1 MNNNK
6 KEELNYHNLNEV
18 IGLSK
23 KMLKILYTCV
33 ILAIIVFIIILFKNL
48 EIFKVLGSIL
58 GVISPFFIGLVVAW
72 LLDPAVTYLQK
83 KNVKRSIGTIVV
95 FFVFILILYLF
106 FRIMLP
112 LLYTQLNEFITNS
125 LPTLIKSTSTFIENL
140 FNKLETTGFDFTSV
154 ETSVYKALENFGVDL
169 TTGLPKLALNVV
181 STLVSSIG
189 TFGLGLIVGFYLLID
204 FEGVKKIFN
213 YIPIKNRDAFNYII
227 GKLNSAFRSFVQGTL
242 FISLIIMIL
251 SAIFYG
257 IIGLPSA
264 LLFGLICGITNIIPY
279 IGPWIGG
286 GICVI
291 VGLTVSPLTGILAG
305 VVAFAIQQVDG
316 MILQPLIMSK
326 TMKLHPVT
334 IMIGLLIFGY
344 LFGILGMI
352 FATPIMA
359 SIKIIASYYNEKY
372 NLIGRLK
379 ENLLLNKF
387 YFERNKL

>member
-33 ILAIIVFIIILFKNL
+33 ILAIIVFVIILFKNL

-58 GVISPFFIGLVVAW
+58 GVISPFFIGLVIAW

-95 FFVFILILYLF
+95 FFVFILILYLL

-125 LPTLIKSTSTFIENL
+125 LPTLIKSTGTFIENL
-140 FNKLETTGFDFTSV
+140 FTKLEATGFDFTSV
-154 ETSVYKALENFGVDL
+154 ETSVYKALENIGVDL
-169 TTGLPKLALNVV
+169 TTGLPKAALNVV

-213 YIPIKNRDAFNYII
+213 YIPIKNKEGFNYII
-227 GKLNSAFRSFVQGTL
+227 GKLNIAFRSFVQGTL

-251 SAIFYG
+251 SSIFYG

-286 GICVI
+286 AICVI

-334 IMIGLLIFGY
+334 IMIGLLVFGY

-359 SIKIIASYYNEKY
+359 SVKIIASYYNEKY
-372 NLIGRLK
+372 NLIEKLK
-379 ENLLLNKF
+379 EKTNA
-387 YFERNKL
+387 

>member
-23 KMLKILYTCV
+23 KMLKILYTCI

-58 GVISPFFIGLVVAW
+58 GVISPFFIGLVIAW

-95 FFVFILILYLF
+95 FFVFILILYLL

-125 LPTLIKSTSTFIENL
+125 LPTLIKSTGTFIENL
-140 FNKLETTGFDFTSV
+140 FTKLEATGFDFTSV
-154 ETSVYKALENFGVDL
+154 ETSVYKALENIGVDL
-169 TTGLPKLALNVV
+169 TTGLPKAALNVV

-213 YIPIKNRDAFNYII
+213 YIPIKNKEGFNYII
-227 GKLNSAFRSFVQGTL
+227 GKLNIAFRSFVQGTL

-251 SAIFYG
+251 SSIFYG

-286 GICVI
+286 AICVI

-334 IMIGLLIFGY
+334 IMIGLLVFGY

-359 SIKIIASYYNEKY
+359 SVKIIASYYNEKY

-379 ENLLLNKF
+379 EKTNI
-387 YFERNKL
+387 

>member
-1 MNNNK
+1 M
-6 KEELNYHNLNEV
+6 Y
-18 IGLSK
+18 
-23 KMLKILYTCV
+23 
-33 ILAIIVFIIILFKNL
+33 
-48 EIFKVLGSIL
+48 
-58 GVISPFFIGLVVAW
+58 
-72 LLDPAVTYLQK
+72 
-83 KNVKRSIGTIVV
+83 KR
-95 FFVFILILYLF
+95 
-106 FRIMLP
+106 
-112 LLYTQLNEFITNS
+112 Q
-125 LPTLIKSTSTFIENL
+125 
-140 FNKLETTGFDFTSV
+140 V
-154 ETSVYKALENFGVDL
+154 ETSVYKALENIGVDL
-169 TTGLPKLALNVV
+169 TTGLPKAALNVV

-213 YIPIKNRDAFNYII
+213 YIPIKNKEGFNYII
-227 GKLNSAFRSFVQGTL
+227 GKLNIAFRSFVQGTL

-251 SAIFYG
+251 SSIFYG

-286 GICVI
+286 AICVI
-291 VGLTVSPLTGILAG
+291 VGLTVSPVTGILAG

-334 IMIGLLIFGY
+334 IMIGLLVFGY

-359 SIKIIASYYNEKY
+359 SVKIIASYYNEKY

-379 ENLLLNKF
+379 EKTNI
-387 YFERNKL
+387 

>member
-58 GVISPFFIGLVVAW
+58 GVISPFFIGLVIAW

-95 FFVFILILYLF
+95 FFVFILILYLL

-112 LLYTQLNEFITNS
+112 LLYIQLNEFITNS
-125 LPTLIKSTSTFIENL
+125 LPTLIKSTGTFIENL
-140 FNKLETTGFDFTSV
+140 FTKLEATGFDFTSV
-154 ETSVYKALENFGVDL
+154 ETSVYKALENIGVDL
-169 TTGLPKLALNVV
+169 TTGLPKAALNVV

-213 YIPIKNRDAFNYII
+213 YIPIKNKEGFDYII
-227 GKLNSAFRSFVQGTL
+227 GKLNIAFRSFVQGTL

-251 SAIFYG
+251 SSIFYG

-286 GICVI
+286 AICVI

-334 IMIGLLIFGY
+334 IMIGLLVFGY

-359 SIKIIASYYNEKY
+359 SVKIIASYYNEKY

-379 ENLLLNKF
+379 EKTNI
-387 YFERNKL
+387 

>member
-33 ILAIIVFIIILFKNL
+33 ILAIIVFVIILFKNL

-58 GVISPFFIGLVVAW
+58 GVISPFFIGLVIAW

-95 FFVFILILYLF
+95 FFVFILILYLL

-125 LPTLIKSTSTFIENL
+125 LPTLIKSTGTFIENL
-140 FNKLETTGFDFTSV
+140 FTKLEATGFDFTSV
-154 ETSVYKALENFGVDL
+154 ETSVYKALENIGVDL
-169 TTGLPKLALNVV
+169 TTGLPKAALNVV

-213 YIPIKNRDAFNYII
+213 YIPIKNKEGFNYII
-227 GKLNSAFRSFVQGTL
+227 GKLNIAFRSFVQGTL

-251 SAIFYG
+251 SSIFYG

-286 GICVI
+286 AICVI
-291 VGLTVSPLTGILAG
+291 VGLTVSPVTGILAG

-334 IMIGLLIFGY
+334 IMIGLLVFGY

-359 SIKIIASYYNEKY
+359 SVKIIASYYNEKY

-379 ENLLLNKF
+379 EKTNA
-387 YFERNKL
+387 